1 MERAGGI
8 LMSISSLPSPYGI
21 GTLGKAAYEFAD
33 WLHKSGQ
40 KYWQMLPLGPTGYG
54 DSPYQSFSSFA
65 GNPYFIDL
73 DMLIEDDLINKNDIK
88 NIDFGSDPRHVDYGR
103 LFEERFKILAKA
115 KETGWSRDI
124 ADIARFQTQNNWIH
138 DYALYMACK
147 QHFGMKSWIDW
158 PDQSLRFRDYNA
170 LNQYRVLLKDDIELF
185 IYIQFLFFRQWNA
198 LKDYVHSLGIK
209 IIGDIPIYVALDSA
223 DVWSEPQYFDLDE
236 QYIPREVAGVPP
248 DYFSKDGQLWG
259 NPLYNWDRM
268 KEDGYGWWIRRIGGI
283 CELFDVIRIDHF
295 RGFSEYWAVPYGK
308 SSAKFGKWKQGPG
321 MDLIGRLSGWFNK
334 TSFIAEDLGTPT
346 PALKALLADSGW
358 PGMKVLEFA
367 FDSEEES
374 DYLPHSY
381 DKHCICY
388 TGTHDNATLSE
399 WLEDA
404 SKEDVAFALDYL
416 GIKRKKDFIW
426 SVIRAGQCSVA
437 DLFIAQMQDYL
448 ELGKGH
454 RMNIPSTT
462 GNNWT
467 WRLLPDELTDQ
478 LSERILHLTKMYG
491 RYPKAKPVIPASLP
505 S

>member
-1 MERAGGI
+1 MERASGI
-8 LMSISSLPSPYGI
+8 LMSISSLPSSYGI
-21 GTLGKAAYEFAD
+21 GTLGRAAYEFAD

-40 KYWQMLPLGPTGYG
+40 RYWQMLPLGPTSYG

-73 DMLIEDDLINKNDIK
+73 DMLIEDDLISHEDVE

-115 KETGWSRDI
+115 KEAGWGRDM
-124 ADIARFQTQNNWIH
+124 ADVAEFQARNSWVR

-147 QHFGMKSWIDW
+147 RYFDMRSWMDW
-158 PDQSLRFRDYNA
+158 PDQALRFRDYNA
-170 LNQYRVLLKDDIELF
+170 LNQYRALLKDDIELF
-185 IYIQFLFFRQWNA
+185 IYIQFLFFKQWNA

-236 QYIPREVAGVPP
+236 EYFPREVAGVPP

-259 NPLYNWDRM
+259 NPLYNWDKMR
-268 KEDGYGWWIRRIGGI
+268 EDGYGWWIRRIGGI

-308 SSAKFGKWKQGPG
+308 TSAKFGKWKQGPG
-321 MDLIGRLSGWFNK
+321 MDLIERLSGWFNK

-346 PALKALLADSGW
+346 PALKTLLADSSW

-374 DYLPHSY
+374 DYLPHTY

-404 SKEDVAFALDYL
+404 SKNDIAFALAYL
-416 GIKRKKDFIW
+416 GIKRKKDFVW
-426 SVIRAGQCSVA
+426 SVIRAGQSSVA

-454 RMNIPSTT
+454 RMNVPSTT

-467 WRLLPDELTDQ
+467 WRLLPGELTDE
-478 LSERILHLTKMYG
+478 LSEKILHITKMYG
-491 RYPKAKPVIPASLP
+491 RYPKSKAATSVSPLS
-505 S
+505 

>member
-1 MERAGGI
+1 MERASGI
-8 LMSISSLPSPYGI
+8 LMSVSSLPSSYGI
-21 GTLGKAAYEFAD
+21 GTLGRAAYEFAD

-40 KYWQMLPLGPTGYG
+40 RYWQMLPLGPTSYG

-73 DMLIEDDLINKNDIK
+73 DMLIEDNLICRKDVE

-103 LFEERFKILAKA
+103 LFEERFKILTKA
-115 KETGWSRDI
+115 KEKGWERDI
-124 ADIARFQTQNNWIH
+124 ADIAEFQSKNTWVH

-147 QHFGMKSWIDW
+147 RYFGMKSWIDW
-158 PDQSLRFRDYNA
+158 PDQNLRFRDCNA
-170 LNQYRVLLKDDIELF
+170 LNQYRALLKDDIELF

-236 QYIPREVAGVPP
+236 QYLPREVAGVPP

-259 NPLYNWDRM
+259 NPLYNWDKM

-308 SSAKFGKWKQGPG
+308 SSAKFGKWKKGPG
-321 MDLIGRLSGWFNK
+321 MDLIGRLSGWFSE

-346 PALKALLADSGW
+346 PSLKTLLADSGW

-388 TGTHDNATLSE
+388 TGTHDNAALLE

-404 SKEDVAFALDYL
+404 SRKDIAFALDYL
-416 GIKRKKDFIW
+416 GIKRKSDFLW
-426 SVIRAGQCSVA
+426 AVIRAGQSSVA
-437 DLFIAQMQDYL
+437 NLFIVQMQDYL
-448 ELGKGH
+448 GLGKGH
-454 RMNIPSTT
+454 RMNVPSTT

-467 WRLLPDELTDQ
+467 WRLLPWELTDE
-478 LSERILHLTKMYG
+478 LSEKILHITKMYG
-491 RYPKAKPVIPASLP
+491 RYPKSKAPISVSPLS
-505 S
+505 